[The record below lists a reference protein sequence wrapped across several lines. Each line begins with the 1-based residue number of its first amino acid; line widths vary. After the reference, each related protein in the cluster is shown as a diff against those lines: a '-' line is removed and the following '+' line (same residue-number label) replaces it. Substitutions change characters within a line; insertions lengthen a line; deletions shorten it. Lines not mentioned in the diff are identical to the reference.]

1 MVASFQLG
9 RVPRITFGAGGF
21 ARVPEVVA
29 SHGRRVL
36 LVTGGRSLAASGRRD
51 VLLAG
56 LEAAGVALAGE
67 VTVTDEPSPTVVDA
81 AVAAHRDDAVDV
93 VLGIGGGSV
102 IDAAKAIAGLLRTGA
117 SVVEH
122 LEGLPG
128 MRPYDGP
135 SVPFVAVPTT
145 AGTGSEAT
153 RNAVISERGPAGY
166 KRSFRDERLVAA
178 DAIVDPDL
186 LAGNDPVGIAANGM
200 DALTQLLE
208 AYTSLRA
215 GPLTDA
221 LALSGLEAAR
231 DGLVAWHAD
240 PDGPGAG
247 EARSRMAYAAL
258 LSGICLAHAGL
269 GAVHG
274 LASPLGAQF
283 PVPHGAACGATLAAV
298 TATNIGALVGARAV
312 VTGAGP
318 VCDARAAGGR
328 PAGNERRSRG
338 ARCAGRDAQR
348 VDGGAPCPAAAG
360 VRDRGSRYPGD
371 RRRCARKLDAHEP
384 GRPDGRRDLGD
395 PGRDDLRLSA
405 DGAGRPGRPG
415 AAGAHNAGREPGDQI
430 LGRDDGSG
438 QDASPPVAGPSP
450 ARPAPS
456 VPSAAAP
463 PRLRRAASAP
473 AATTRSTRA
482 PAAITRQTTCS
493 IPNGPRTAGSRH
505 VKATAARATAQSAMP
520 RRNAARSAG
529 RRHPSPGAR
538 P

>member
-1 MVASFQLG
+1 MITPFVLG

-29 SHGRRVL
+29 AHGHRVL
-36 LVTGGRSLAASGRRD
+36 LVTGRQSLAASGRRAA
-51 VLLAG
+51 LLAG
-56 LEAAGVALAGE
+56 LEAAGVAVSGE
-67 VTVTDEPSPTVVDA
+67 VAVSDEPSPAVVDA
-81 AVAAHRDDAVDV
+81 AVAAHRDPAVDV
-93 VLGIGGGSV
+93 VLGVGGGSV
-102 IDAAKAIAGLLRTGA
+102 LDAAKAIAGLLRTGA

-135 SVPFVAVPTT
+135 SVPLVAVPTT

-178 DAIVDPDL
+178 DAVVDPDL
-186 LAGNDPVGIAANGM
+186 LAGNDRVGIAINGM

-240 PDGPGAG
+240 PDGPGAA
-247 EARSRMAYAAL
+247 EARARMAYAAL

-298 TATNIGALVGARAV
+298 TAVNIGALAERTPESPALARYAHLGRLV
-312 VTGAGP
+312 AGLREATP
-318 VCDARAAGGR
+318 DAEA
-328 PAGNERRSRG
+328 RG
-338 ARCAGRDAQR
+338 ALVAT
-348 VDGGAPCPAAAG
+348 
-360 VRDRGSRYPGD
+360 
-371 RRRCARKLDAHEP
+371 
-384 GRPDGRRDLGD
+384 
-395 PGRDDLRLSA
+395 LSEWTA
-405 DGAGRPGRPG
+405 VL
-415 AAGAHNAGREPGDQI
+415 E
-430 LGRDDGSG
+430 
-438 QDASPPVAGPSP
+438 V
-450 ARPAPS
+450 
-456 VPSAAAP
+456 
-463 PRLRRAASAP
+463 PRLRAYGIGEAGIPAIVADSRGSSMRTNPIVLTDEEISGILAS
-473 AATTRSTRA
+473 T
-482 PAAITRQTTCS
+482 I
-493 IPNGPRTAGSRH
+493 
-505 VKATAARATAQSAMP
+505 
-520 RRNAARSAG
+520 
-529 RRHPSPGAR
+529 
-538 P
+538 